1 MNKPQVQAKI
11 STTQKV
17 GRRSFFNVVVQASVA
32 VAMPMLIIGPSRAY
46 ANDNHP
52 PDGPNFPSGAT
63 SRPNPHCFPEETRD
77 QLMLWEVYGDPR
89 DSTELVKVPTP
100 YLLNISFLPGERRS
114 HLWAHRKV
122 ADSLGTVLDRVR
134 NHFGLDEIDR
144 LGLNVFGGDHMD
156 RQMTGAARWSLHA
169 WAIAYDFD
177 PKNNAYRMSK
187 QQARFAHPA
196 YDDWWRLWREEGW
209 FAMGPERD
217 FDFMH
222 VQAAVRTY

>member
-1 MNKPQVQAKI
+1 MIKPQVQAT
-11 STTQKV
+11 SSLTQKV
-17 GRRSFFNVVVQASVA
+17 CRRSFFNVVVQASVA
-32 VAMPMLIIGPSRAY
+32 VAMPMLIMGPSRAS
-46 ANDNHP
+46 ANDNNP
-52 PDGPNFPSGAT
+52 PDGPNLPGGAT
-63 SRPNPHCFPEETRD
+63 ARPNPHCFPEETRD
-77 QLMLWEVYGDPR
+77 QQMLWEAYGDPR
-89 DSTELVKVPTP
+89 DSTELVKVPAS
-100 YLLNISFLPGERRS
+100 YLLKISFLPGEHRS

-134 NHFGLDEIDR
+134 NHYGLDEIDR

-156 RQMTGAARWSLHA
+156 RQMTGASRWSLHA

-177 PKNNAYRMSK
+177 PENNAYRMSK
-187 QQARFAHPA
+187 KQARFAHPA
-196 YDDWWRLWREEGW
+196 YDDWWRFWREEGW